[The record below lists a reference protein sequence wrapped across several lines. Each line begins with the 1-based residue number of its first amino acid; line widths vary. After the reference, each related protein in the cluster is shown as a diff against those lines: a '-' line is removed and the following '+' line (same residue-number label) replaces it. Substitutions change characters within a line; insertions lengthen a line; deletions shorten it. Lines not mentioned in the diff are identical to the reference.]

1 MLFTFSLR
9 RSVARVKTFQY
20 SRAYKLLTMDAPAS
34 NSHIVNGDE
43 AERQQTVVTKDQQID
58 SSAEKTLKKRLNDV
72 LSQVS
77 GITRQTNSA
86 PPQLRREK
94 QLQAAK
100 KKTTPYIP
108 GIVNLQVLGA
118 GANGSPNA
126 IYLFTDQARYL
137 FNCGEGTQ
145 RLAHE
150 HKTKLARLEHIFVTR
165 NTWPAVGGFPG
176 LALTVQDAGVKEMA
190 LHGPPH
196 LDSILHSMKRFVV
209 LKALKVNTRD
219 CTQLDGFEDS
229 VMSVK
234 YVPIY
239 KQQPAVPFNPS
250 ATIDAHNQMVVAYI
264 CTLKPRPGALNLVKC
279 VERGVPP
286 GPLLGQLKNGCDVKL
301 PDGTIVYSKDVSE
314 PSETALSFVFLDI
327 PSEEYLPALQARA
340 DLFRTLQQESENEV
354 ALVVHFTPAHLR
366 ENNCYRSFME
376 NFTPRTQHLYL
387 NSPHNNFSGYVS
399 AHRIQYQLNQINA
412 RTFPLLAEALESCNS
427 LNISTKLKKTKLSDS
442 AKEEQCEGNG
452 TEDLANADDTVSDA
466 QVTNINSLTNFH
478 LRPRKGIDRSVEAQL
493 NPSEY
498 INETQKLPDFPACL
512 SKLKIDLQALPQP
525 KCTAAYP
532 KITFL
537 GTGSCIPNK
546 TRNVSAIMVQATE
559 NSFMLLD
566 CGEGTLG
573 QIVRFYGKTNA
584 EWVIR
589 NLKAIYISHLHADH
603 HIGLIGLLNERQRL
617 LQQVNVPAAE
627 QKILL
632 FAPAQIQPWLNFYNE
647 RIDGISEAYTLIGN
661 SEMLETPMDLHETRA
676 DLGFDSVATCLV
688 RHCPHSYGVSITLSA
703 TAESVA
709 PVKIT
714 YSGDSMPC
722 RDLVELGRNSTVL
735 IHEAT
740 MEDDLI
746 DEAKQKMHSTISQA
760 IAQGR
765 EMQAQHIILTH
776 FSQRYAKLP
785 RMQQLVGGKEEA
797 DEMCNVAIAFDNMQ
811 VTLGDL
817 EHFHLMYPAL
827 HALFAEHAEELE
839 QKALKRELKLER
851 KRKLM
856 TAD

>member
-1 MLFTFSLR
+1 MLFNSTLR
-9 RSVARVKTFQY
+9 RSFARVKTLQFIQVNAFLHME
-20 SRAYKLLTMDAPAS
+20 SPIAARTTVTQLGETQADMVQQKNTDDYKIENKCASKDAL
-34 NSHIVNGDE
+34 NS
-43 AERQQTVVTKDQQID
+43 
-58 SSAEKTLKKRLNDV
+58 V
-72 LSQVS
+72 LSKVNVS
-77 GITRQTNSA
+77 TRQPKPA

-118 GANGSPNA
+118 GANGSPSA

-165 NTWPAVGGFPG
+165 NTWPIVGGFPG

-209 LKALKVNTRD
+209 LKTLKINTCD
-219 CTQLDGFEDS
+219 CTQSTDFEDA

-234 YVPIY
+234 YVPLY
-239 KQQPAVPFNPS
+239 KQHLVTTS
-250 ATIDAHNQMVVAYI
+250 DATQMIDANNQMVVAYI
-264 CTLKPRPGALNLVKC
+264 CKLKPRPGALNLVKC

-286 GPLLGQLKNGCDVKL
+286 GPLLGQLKNGFDVTL
-301 PDGTIVYSKDVSE
+301 PDGTVVHSKDVSE

-327 PSEEYLPALQARA
+327 PTAEYLPALQAQA
-340 DLFRTLQQESENEV
+340 VVFRNLQQDMENEV
-354 ALVVHFTPAHLR
+354 ALVVHFTPPEIL
-366 ENNCYRSFME
+366 ENNCYRDFME

-387 NSPHNNFSGYVS
+387 NSPHNNFSGYVA
-399 AHRIQYQLNQINA
+399 AHRIQYQLNQLNT
-412 RTFPLLAEALESCNS
+412 RTFPLLTEAKDACSS
-427 LNISTKLKKTKLSDS
+427 LHISNKLKRTKLG
-442 AKEEQCEGNG
+442 E
-452 TEDLANADDTVSDA
+452 TEKVAEDTQTASVVGDANET
-466 QVTNINSLTNFH
+466 QLTNINSLTNFH
-478 LRPRKGIDRSVEAQL
+478 LRPRKGLDRSAEAQL

-498 INETQKLPDFPACL
+498 IGETQALADFPTLL
-512 SKLKIDLQALPQP
+512 SKLKDIQQTLPAP
-525 KCTAAYP
+525 NCTAEYP

-546 TRNVSAIMVQATE
+546 TRNVSAILIQAAE

-573 QIVRFYGKTNA
+573 QIVRFYGKTRA
-584 EWVIR
+584 ESVVR

-617 LQQVNVPAAE
+617 LQEADVPQAE
-627 QKILL
+627 QKVLL
-632 FAPAQIQPWLNFYNE
+632 FAPVQIQPWLNFYNE
-647 RIDGISEAYTLIGN
+647 RIENIAQTYTLIGN
-661 SEMLETPMDLHETRA
+661 AEMLEQPMLLHETRA
-676 DLGFDSVATCLV
+676 DLGIDAIGTCLV
-688 RHCPHSYGVSITLSA
+688 RHCPHSFGVCLRLPAPTDGNAPIT
-703 TAESVA
+703 
-709 PVKIT
+709 IT

-746 DEAKQKMHSTISQA
+746 EEAKVKMHSTISQA

-785 RMQQLVGGKEEA
+785 RMQQLVGGDEA
-797 DEMCNVAIAFDNMQ
+797 QPQLNNVSIAFDNMQ

-817 EHFHLMYPAL
+817 EQFHYMYPAL

-839 QKALKRELKLER
+839 QKALKREMKLER
-851 KRKLM
+851 KRKLLN
-856 TAD
+856 AD

>member
-1 MLFTFSLR
+1 MLFNSALR
-9 RSVARVKTFQY
+9 RSFARVKILQFTHINT
-20 SRAYKLLTMDAPAS
+20 LLHMESPVTRTHSTTMTKAEEAQAELLQEKSNDNYTKECASKDAL
-34 NSHIVNGDE
+34 
-43 AERQQTVVTKDQQID
+43 
-58 SSAEKTLKKRLNDV
+58 SAV
-72 LSQVS
+72 LSKV
-77 GITRQTNSA
+77 TVTNQKTKPA

-100 KKTTPYIP
+100 KKSMPYIP

-118 GANGSPNA
+118 GANGSPSA

-150 HKTKLARLEHIFVTR
+150 HKTKLSRLEHIFVTR
-165 NTWPAVGGFPG
+165 NTWPVVGGFPG

-209 LKALKVNTRD
+209 LKTLKINTCD
-219 CTQLDGFEDS
+219 CTQSTDFEDA
-229 VMSVK
+229 VMSVR
-234 YVPIY
+234 YVPLY
-239 KQQPAVPFNPS
+239 KQSVNPYQ
-250 ATIDAHNQMVVAYI
+250 TIDANNQMVVAYI
-264 CTLKPRPGALNLVKC
+264 CKLKPRPGALNLVKC

-286 GPLLGQLKNGCDVKL
+286 GPLLGQLKNGFDVTL
-301 PDGTIVYSKDVSE
+301 PDGTVVHSKDVSE

-327 PSEEYLPALQARA
+327 PTAEYLPALQAQA
-340 DLFRTLQQESENEV
+340 ALFRKLQGDTESKV
-354 ALVVHFTPAHLR
+354 ALVVHFTPAQML
-366 ENNCYRSFME
+366 ENNSYRDFMQ
-376 NFTPRTQHLYL
+376 NFTSSTQHLYL
-387 NSPHNNFSGYVS
+387 NSPHNNFSGYIA
-399 AHRIQYQLNQINA
+399 AHRIQYQLNQLNA

-427 LNISTKLKKTKLSDS
+427 ANISNTLKRTKLGETEKVGAEAKTASSVDV
-442 AKEEQCEGNG
+442 
-452 TEDLANADDTVSDA
+452 ANET
-466 QVTNINSLTNFH
+466 QLTNINSLTNFH
-478 LRPRKGIDRSVEAQL
+478 LRPRKGLDRSAEAQL

-498 INETQKLPDFPACL
+498 IAETQALADFPTLL
-512 SKLKIDLQALPQP
+512 SKLKDIQQTLPEP
-525 KCTAAYP
+525 KCTAEYP

-546 TRNVSAIMVQATE
+546 TRNVSAIMIQPAE

-573 QIVRFYGKTNA
+573 QIVRLYGQQRA
-584 EWVIR
+584 ESVIR

-617 LQQVNVPAAE
+617 LQEVEVPLAE
-627 QKILL
+627 QKVLL
-632 FAPAQIQPWLNFYNE
+632 FAPVQIQPWLNFYNA
-647 RIDGISEAYTLIGN
+647 RIESIAQAYTLIGN
-661 SEMLETPMDLHETRA
+661 AEMLEQPMPFHETRA
-676 DLGFDSVATCLV
+676 DLGIDAVATCLV
-688 RHCPHSYGVSITLSA
+688 RHCPHSFGVSVRLPAPIGSNEPIT
-703 TAESVA
+703 
-709 PVKIT
+709 IT

-746 DEAKQKMHSTISQA
+746 EEAKVKMHSTISQA

-785 RMQQLVGGKEEA
+785 RMQQLVGGEGEPQLN
-797 DEMCNVAIAFDNMQ
+797 NVSIAFDNMQ
-811 VTLGDL
+811 VSLGDL
-817 EHFHLMYPAL
+817 EQFHHMYPAL

-839 QKALKRELKLER
+839 QKALKREMKLER
-851 KRKLM
+851 KRKLLN
-856 TAD
+856 TE

>member
-1 MLFTFSLR
+1 MLFNSTWR
-9 RSVARVKTFQY
+9 RSFARVKTLQY
-20 SRAYKLLTMDAPAS
+20 TQVNTVLHMESPITRAHSKTVTQLKETQADMQQKNTDCKMEKECAS
-34 NSHIVNGDE
+34 
-43 AERQQTVVTKDQQID
+43 KDTL
-58 SSAEKTLKKRLNDV
+58 SAV
-72 LSQVS
+72 LSKVTVT
-77 GITRQTNSA
+77 TRQPKSA

-100 KKTTPYIP
+100 KKTMPYIP

-118 GANGSPNA
+118 GANGSPSA

-165 NTWPAVGGFPG
+165 NTWPVVGGFPG

-209 LKALKVNTRD
+209 LKTLKINTCD
-219 CTQLDGFEDS
+219 CTQSSDFEDA

-234 YVPIY
+234 YVPLY
-239 KQQPAVPFNPS
+239 KQPLVTTSNAAQM
-250 ATIDAHNQMVVAYI
+250 IDASNQMVVAYI
-264 CTLKPRPGALNLVKC
+264 CKLKPRPGALNLIKC
-279 VERGVPP
+279 VERGVSP
-286 GPLLGQLKNGCDVKL
+286 GPLLGQLKNGFDVTL
-301 PDGTIVYSKDVSE
+301 PDGTVVLSKDVSE

-327 PSEEYLPALQARA
+327 PTAEYLPALQAQVEV
-340 DLFRTLQQESENEV
+340 FRKLQQDTENEV
-354 ALVVHFTPAHLR
+354 ALVVHFTPAQML
-366 ENNCYRSFME
+366 ENNCYRDFMA

-387 NSPHNNFSGYVS
+387 NSPNNNFSGYVA
-399 AHRIQYQLNQINA
+399 AHRIQYQLNQLNA
-412 RTFPLLAEALESCNS
+412 RTFPLLAEAIDACNS
-427 LNISTKLKKTKLSDS
+427 LNISNKLKRTKLGETENEAEGTQTAS
-442 AKEEQCEGNG
+442 AVA
-452 TEDLANADDTVSDA
+452 DANET
-466 QVTNINSLTNFH
+466 QLTNINSLTNFH
-478 LRPRKGIDRSVEAQL
+478 LRPRKGLERSAEAQL

-498 INETQKLPDFPACL
+498 IVETQALADFPTLL
-512 SKLKIDLQALPQP
+512 SKLKDIQQTLPAP
-525 KCTAAYP
+525 KCTAEYP

-546 TRNVSAIMVQATE
+546 TRNVSAIMIQPAE

-573 QIVRFYGKTNA
+573 QIVRFYGKTRA
-584 EWVIR
+584 ESVVR
-589 NLKAIYISHLHADH
+589 NLKTIYISHLHADH

-617 LQQVNVPAAE
+617 LQQAEVPLTE
-627 QKILL
+627 QKLLL
-632 FAPAQIQPWLNFYNE
+632 FAPIQIQPWLNFYNE
-647 RIDGISEAYTLIGN
+647 RIENIAQAYTLIGN
-661 SEMLETPMDLHETRA
+661 ADMLEQPMLLHETRA
-676 DLGFDSVATCLV
+676 DLGIDAIGTCLV
-688 RHCPHSYGVSITLSA
+688 RHCPHSFGVSLRLPAPTGGNTPIT
-703 TAESVA
+703 
-709 PVKIT
+709 IT

-735 IHEAT
+735 LHEAT

-746 DEAKQKMHSTISQA
+746 EEAKVKMHSTISQA

-785 RMQQLVGGKEEA
+785 RMQQLVGG
-797 DEMCNVAIAFDNMQ
+797 DDGQPQLNNVSIAFDNMQ

-817 EHFHLMYPAL
+817 EQFHYMYPAL

-839 QKALKRELKLER
+839 QKALKREMKLER
-851 KRKLM
+851 KRKLLN
-856 TAD
+856 AD